1 MVASAL
7 GQHMSDLASRA
18 RSEAENSAHELSRLK
33 RVREALRSRDW
44 LGIGIEVLVVT
55 LGVLLAF
62 EIEQWAQERQ
72 RAADERHFLERLHF
86 DYGRAAQ
93 EMRTAIGHHEE
104 VTRVYRRAFAAR
116 NDRQRLEP
124 YSGEL
129 GACRA
134 GYLRTTPFSDTV
146 FQELISSGK
155 LDRVRDT
162 RLRAKIRDL
171 TTKQAELKDRAAAGR
186 EVTRD
191 EGPSLTRHHRYAIL
205 PDGTSTCRILWP
217 ELFADPVAVTAAVR
231 TYRMH
236 ELVGQGRRDLLR
248 ETESVRR
255 EIGCKLGKPECRR

>member
-1 MVASAL
+1 MSHASPAKRL
-7 GQHMSDLASRA
+7 RLQRLA
-18 RSEAENSAHELSRLK
+18 
-33 RVREALRSRDW
+33 EALRGRDW
-44 LGIGIEVLVVT
+44 LGLLFETLVVT

-72 RAADERHFLERLHF
+72 RAAEERLFLERLHF

-93 EMRTAIGHHEE
+93 EMLIVIRHHD
-104 VTRVYRRAFAAR
+104 RVIQAYRQAFAAR
-116 NDRQRLEP
+116 HDPQRLRALSDEP
-124 YSGEL
+124 
-129 GACRA
+129 GACQA
-134 GYLRTTPFSDTV
+134 GYLRTAPFSDTV

-155 LDRVRDT
+155 LDRIRDP

-171 TTKQAELKDRAAAGR
+171 TTEQASLKDRAAAGR

-191 EGPSLTRHHRYAIL
+191 EGSSLTRHQRYEIL
-205 PDGTSTCRILWP
+205 PDGRSTCRVMWS
-217 ELFADPVAVTAAVR
+217 ELFADPAAVTAAVR

-255 EIGCKLGKPECRR
+255 DIGAALGKSEGR